1 MARERGGRRRG
12 EQLWLLLHLCSKSL
26 ESFTG
31 GDKAG
36 LHVKRLSLARGD
48 SDLG

>member
-1 MARERGGRRRG
+1 MWLEREEGGG
-12 EQLWLLLHLCSKSL
+12 EESSFEVLHLCSKSL